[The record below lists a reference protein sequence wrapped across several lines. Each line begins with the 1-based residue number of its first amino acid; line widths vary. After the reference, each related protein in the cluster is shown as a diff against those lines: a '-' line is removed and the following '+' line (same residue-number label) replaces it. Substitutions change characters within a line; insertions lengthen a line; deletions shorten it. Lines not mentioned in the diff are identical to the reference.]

1 MKTAK
6 VYNNDELELEVG
18 ETTYTV
24 SVHAT
29 GTYWYRKATRIDP
42 EENDFD
48 IDYVE
53 AVWKDSNGNIV
64 EETPEMHDV
73 LEEYLFES
81 DGWDDEEYEPDYDYY
96 EECAIERWERQLDRY
111 DLQGGIMILGI
122 ALCWVFAITM
132 FLIVKYFW
140 WKNNGEDDDKQPYI
154 FNLADNRKG
163 EH

>member
-64 EETPEMHDV
+64 EETPEMQDV

-96 EECAIERWERQLDRY
+96 EECAMERWESQLDRCG
-111 DLQGGIMILGI
+111 L
-122 ALCWVFAITM
+122 
-132 FLIVKYFW
+132 
-140 WKNNGEDDDKQPYI
+140 
-154 FNLADNRKG
+154 
-163 EH
+163 

>member
-29 GTYWYRKATRIDP
+29 GTHWYRKATRIDP
-42 EENDFD
+42 EENEFD
-48 IDYVE
+48 IDDVE

-64 EETPEMHDV
+64 EETEEMKEV

-81 DGWDDEEYEPDYDYY
+81 DDWDDEEYEPDYDYY
-96 EECAIERWERQLDRY
+96 EERAMARWESQLDRY
-111 DLQGGIMILGI
+111 GL
-122 ALCWVFAITM
+122 
-132 FLIVKYFW
+132 
-140 WKNNGEDDDKQPYI
+140 
-154 FNLADNRKG
+154 
-163 EH
+163 